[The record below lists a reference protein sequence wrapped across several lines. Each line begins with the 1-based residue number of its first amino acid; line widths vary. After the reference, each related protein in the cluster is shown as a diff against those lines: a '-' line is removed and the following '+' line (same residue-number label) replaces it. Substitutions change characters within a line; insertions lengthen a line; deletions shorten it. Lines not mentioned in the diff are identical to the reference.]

1 MMWIDLWESN
11 IVYFLQKK
19 RPLDTPKGQFR
30 YKVSP
35 QAVTDQS
42 FLPDALAPFCKGRP
56 TYWLTPATADH
67 GQFAVI
73 ETASYPAVWQQPL

>member
-1 MMWIDLWESN
+1 MMRFVMLESN
-11 IVYFLQKK
+11 VVYFLQKK
-19 RPLDTPKGQFR
+19 RPLDAPSEQIR

-67 GQFAVI
+67 G
-73 ETASYPAVWQQPL
+73 